1 MQTKII
7 TQICLV
13 ILLCSVQTLAQK
25 QAPPEGSAP
34 KDFTLPARTTFT
46 LNNGMNVTLVQYGTL
61 PKTVIRAV
69 VRVGNGNEGPNEIW
83 LSDLLGELMKEGTTT
98 RTAKQLAVDA
108 ARLGGNITIGVADD
122 LTNITGDVLSAYAPE
137 MVTLMADVLCKPRFP
152 ESELT
157 RLKNDKVR
165 ELSIAKT
172 DPNSIALEKFRG
184 VMYPNHAY
192 GRIFPTEEMLQ
203 GYTVEQVRAFYDNN
217 FGAGRTHLYVAGVF
231 DPQKVEQ
238 AIRAAFDSW
247 RKGPTLTPV
256 LPQPVTQRNIH
267 FVDRPGAPQSTVYI
281 GLPVIDPAHTDY
293 RGLQVVNALLGGLF
307 ISRITANIRENKGY
321 TYSPGSSIS
330 TRYRDAYWAEFAS
343 ITTSVTGLA
352 IKEIFF
358 EIDRLQG
365 EPPPAEELRGIQNYM
380 AGVFVLQNSSPAGI
394 ISQLAFLNLH
404 GLPDSYLTD
413 YVKTIYS
420 VTPELVSE
428 LAKKYLRDEE
438 MTIVIAGDKKTVQK
452 QVAPFGKVVG

>member
-1 MQTKII
+1 MQTKALIRL
-7 TQICLV
+7 CV
-13 ILLCSVQTLAQK
+13 VALLCSVQVFAQK
-25 QAPPEGSAP
+25 QTPPEGSAP

-46 LNNGMNVTLVQYGTL
+46 LNNGMHVTLVPYGSL
-61 PKTVIRAV
+61 PKTSIRAV

-83 LSDLLGELMKEGTTT
+83 LADLLGDLMKEGTTT
-98 RTAKQLAVDA
+98 RTSKQLAVDA
-108 ARLGGNITIGVADD
+108 ARLGGSITINVSDD
-122 LTNITGDVLSAYAPE
+122 LTNINGDVLSTYAPE
-137 MVTLMADVLCKPRFP
+137 MIALMADVLCNPRFP

-157 RLKNDKVR
+157 RLKNDR
-165 ELSIAKT
+165 ARDLSIAKT

-203 GYTVEQVRAFYDNN
+203 GYTVQQVRAFYDNN
-217 FGAGRTHLYVAGVF
+217 FGAGRTHLYVAGKF
-231 DPQKVEQ
+231 DDAKVER

-247 RKGPTLTPV
+247 RKGPELTPV
-256 LPQPVTQRNIH
+256 LPQPVTQHTIH
-267 FVDRPGAPQSTVYI
+267 IVDRPGAPQSTVYI
-281 GLPVIDPAHTDY
+281 GLPVINPIHADY
-293 RGLQVVNALLGGLF
+293 RGLQVVNSLLGGLF

-321 TYSPGSSIS
+321 TYSPGSSVS
-330 TRYRDAYWAEFAS
+330 SRYRDAYWAEFAS
-343 ITTSVTGLA
+343 ITTSVTGPA
-352 IKEIFF
+352 IKEIFY
-358 EIDRLQG
+358 EIDRLQA

-380 AGVFVLQNSSPAGI
+380 AGVFVLQNSSPSGI

-420 VTPELVSE
+420 VTPEQVSE
-428 LAKKYLRDEE
+428 LTRTYLRDED